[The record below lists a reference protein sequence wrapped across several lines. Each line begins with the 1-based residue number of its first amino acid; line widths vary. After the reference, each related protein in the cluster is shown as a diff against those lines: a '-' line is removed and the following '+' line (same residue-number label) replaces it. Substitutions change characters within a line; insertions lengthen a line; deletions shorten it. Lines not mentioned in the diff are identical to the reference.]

1 MSFRASD
8 FEFRNRFWFIASI
21 FGMTFALY
29 RVDHTNVTIALTLR
43 ILRWASPGASV
54 TIDSPNLDGTAR
66 LFFAFATILLVLAAL
81 IRSWAT
87 AYLKSGV
94 VHDSAMHSESLVA
107 DGPYRHVRN
116 PLYLGNILQA
126 LGIGLLASRL
136 GFLFLTLANT
146 IFMMRLI
153 QHEEAGLLRSQGESY
168 RRYLGAVPRLWPSLL
183 ARVPASEARPN
194 WRDGVLGEM
203 FFWIFAAGM
212 AVFTVTL
219 QSNHFLIALGIG
231 FAIYFLQNYLR
242 MGRIA

>member
-1 MSFRASD
+1 MSWQASD
-8 FEFRNRFWFIASI
+8 FEFRNRFWFIAAI
-21 FGMTFALY
+21 FAVTFALY
-29 RVDHTNVTIALTLR
+29 QVDHTNVTIALTLR
-43 ILRWASPGASV
+43 ILRWAHPEANVSAESA
-54 TIDSPNLDGTAR
+54 NFDGTAR
-66 LFFAFATILLVLAAL
+66 LFFAGGTILLILAAL

-94 VHDSAMHSESLVA
+94 VHDSEIHSELLVA

-136 GFLFLTLANT
+136 GFAFLTLANT
-146 IFMMRLI
+146 IFMVRLI
-153 QHEEAGLLRSQGESY
+153 LREEAGLLESQGKSY
-168 RRYLGAVPRLWPSLL
+168 RRYFDAVPRLWPSLTACIPGSG
-183 ARVPASEARPN
+183 ARAN
-194 WRDGVLGEM
+194 WKDGVMGEM

-231 FAIYFLQNYLR
+231 FALYFLQNYLR
-242 MGRIA
+242 MGRVA

>member
-1 MSFRASD
+1 MRLQASD
-8 FEFRNRFWFIASI
+8 CEFRNRFWIIASI
-21 FGMTFALY
+21 YALTFACY
-29 RVDHTNVTIALTLR
+29 RVDPTNITIALTSR
-43 ILRWASPGASV
+43 ILRWASHGSAV
-54 TIDSPNLDGTAR
+54 TIDDPNFDNTAR
-66 LFFAFATILLVLAAL
+66 LFFACGTILLVLSAL

-94 VHDSAMHSESLVA
+94 VHDSAIHSELLVA

-126 LGIGLLASRL
+126 LGIGLMASRL
-136 GFLFLTLANT
+136 GFAFLTIANT
-146 IFMMRLI
+146 IFMIRLI
-153 QHEEAGLLRSQGESY
+153 LREEAGLLQSQGESY
-168 RRYLGAVPRLWPSLL
+168 HRYFEAVPRLCPSLL
-183 ARVPASEARPN
+183 ARVPGSGAQPN

-212 AVFTVTL
+212 AAFTVTL

-231 FAIYFLQNYLR
+231 FALYFLQNYLR

>member
-1 MSFRASD
+1 MSFQASD

-21 FGMTFALY
+21 YAVTFLCY
-29 RVDHTNVTIALTLR
+29 KVDPTNITIALTLR
-43 ILRWASPGASV
+43 ILRWASPGAGV
-54 TIDSPNLDGTAR
+54 TIDAPNFDNSAR
-66 LFFAFATILLVLAAL
+66 LFFASGTILLVLSAL

-94 VHDSAMHSESLVA
+94 VHDSAIHSELLVA

-126 LGIGLLASRL
+126 LGIGLMASRL
-136 GFLFLTLANT
+136 GFVFLTLTNT
-146 IFMMRLI
+146 IFMIRLI
-153 QHEEAGLLRSQGESY
+153 LHEEAGLLQSQGESY
-168 RRYLGAVPRLWPSLL
+168 HRYFEAVPRLWPSLA
-183 ARVPASEARPN
+183 ARVPGSGARPN

-231 FAIYFLQNYLR
+231 FALYFLQNYLR
-242 MGRIA
+242 MGRVA

>member
-8 FEFRNRFWFIASI
+8 FEFRNRFWIIASI
-21 FGMTFALY
+21 YGVTFALY
-29 RVDHTNVTIALTLR
+29 RVDPTNITIALTLR
-43 ILRWASPGASV
+43 ILRWASPGTGV
-54 TIDSPNLDGTAR
+54 TIDAPNFDSKAR
-66 LFFAFATILLVLAAL
+66 LFFAFGTILLVLSAL

-94 VHDSAMHSESLVA
+94 VHDSAIHSELLVA

-126 LGIGLLASRL
+126 LGIGLMASRV
-136 GFLFLTLANT
+136 GFVFLTLANT
-146 IFMMRLI
+146 IFMIRLI
-153 QHEEAGLLRSQGESY
+153 LHEEAGLLQSQGESY
-168 RRYLGAVPRLWPSLL
+168 HRYFEAVPRLWPSLA
-183 ARVPASEARPN
+183 ARVPGSGARPN

-219 QSNHFLIALGIG
+219 QSNYFLMALGAG
-231 FAIYFLQNYLR
+231 FALYFLQNYLR
-242 MGRIA
+242 MGRVA